1 MFVWADIPR
10 LRAHLALLH
19 KQEREAQALSVFLNQ
34 WLAQA
39 LQDPSADISLIRKQQ
54 QTVRKEL
61 ENIRRR
67 ADLLESA
74 AERLSHASRS
84 DEKTLNDLNQ
94 MLSSYQV

>member
-10 LRAHLALLH
+10 LRAHLALLY

-54 QTVRKEL
+54 QTVQKEL
-61 ENIRRR
+61 ANIRRR
-67 ADLLESA
+67 VELLESA
-74 AERLSHASRS
+74 ADDLSHASRR
-84 DEKTLNDLNQ
+84 DEMELNDLQQ